1 VELKLGGLIVIVLV
15 LSAATVYTMA
25 VLRGEESPVIMIQ
38 NDYPESMINP
48 GRDGNP
54 STFSHGFLIR
64 RNLVELEIRFS
75 YIHNSPP
82 PETENDSR
90 GFKGYIDL
98 KTVERHLGEDLLVR
112 DVFTV
117 EVVGEA
123 EAEEIQ
129 VIDIGRTLF
138 PFSPTGSADTI
149 SSVFAFRE
157 ENDGDLSYYRGFSD
171 FFYDRE
177 HNMEYLFISHGDS
190 ESYYSSG
197 GEGGASIS
205 DAPEG
210 GAVLLSDLRKGDV
223 VVVEFSV
230 FPDAD
235 HMPERTWNR
244 NYERKIIEIIRVYAD
259 GELFI
264 TVANTV
270 GVDLI

>member
-1 VELKLGGLIVIVLV
+1 M
-15 LSAATVYTMA
+15 AA
-25 VLRGEESPVIMIQ
+25 LRGEESPVHMIQ

-48 GRDGNP
+48 GRDGKP
-54 STFSHGFLIR
+54 STFAHGFLIR

-75 YIHNSPP
+75 YIHTSPSP
-82 PETENDSR
+82 VTDNESR
-90 GFKGYIDL
+90 GFDGYLDL
-98 KTVERHLGEDLLVR
+98 KAVEEQLGEDLLIR
-112 DVFTV
+112 DVFAV
-117 EVVGEA
+117 ELDGDPEPV
-123 EAEEIQ
+123 EIQ
-129 VIDIGRTLF
+129 VLDIGRSLF
-138 PFSPTGSADTI
+138 PFSPTGSADSI
-149 SSVFAFRE
+149 SSVFAIGANQTF
-157 ENDGDLSYYRGFSD
+157 YRGISD

-177 HNMEYLFISHGDS
+177 ENMEYLVISHGKR

-197 GEGGASIS
+197 GEEGSSIS

-210 GAVLLSDLRKGDV
+210 GTVLLTDLRKGDV

-259 GELFI
+259 GELFL
-264 TVANTV
+264 TVANAV

>member
-1 VELKLGGLIVIVLV
+1 
-15 LSAATVYTMA
+15 MA
-25 VLRGEESPVIMIQ
+25 VLREQESPVIMIQ
-38 NDYPESMINP
+38 NDYPDSMINP

-64 RNLVELEIRFS
+64 KNLVELEVRFS

-82 PETENDSR
+82 PETDNNSR
-90 GFKGYIDL
+90 GFEGYLDL
-98 KTVERHLGEDLLVR
+98 KAVERQLGEDLLIR

-117 EVVGEA
+117 RVDGDTEV
-123 EAEEIQ
+123 EEIQ

-149 SSVFAFRE
+149 FSVFASRE
-157 ENDGDLSYYRGFSD
+157 ENGDNLSYYRGFSD

-197 GEGGASIS
+197 GEEGSSIS

-210 GAVLLSDLRKGDV
+210 GAVFLTDLRKGDV

-264 TVANTV
+264 TVANPV
-270 GVDLI
+270 GVDLL